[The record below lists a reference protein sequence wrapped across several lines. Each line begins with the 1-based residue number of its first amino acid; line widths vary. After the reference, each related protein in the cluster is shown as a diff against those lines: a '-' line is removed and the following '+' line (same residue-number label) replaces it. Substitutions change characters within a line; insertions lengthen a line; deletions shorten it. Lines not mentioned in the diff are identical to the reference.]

1 MRFYTQSE
9 RKSLSTLDEVI
20 DFEQIQSEQTALF
33 NAWIESN
40 SSLLAFLQGKETI
53 PFKDSSMLIKNALL
67 PDFKRY
73 IARFLPLFEPRED
86 DFWGSLAA
94 YMSYF
99 CIVDSTAIK
108 EVLPSV
114 SRQIT
119 QQNERDFPSSI
130 SSAAAYNQAAY
141 TFFAP
146 SKLMAYSTFPKEWEV
161 LRIQFIEHALRM
173 INDPYCSGN
182 TAGFILSK
190 LRTIHCP
197 VAVKEAIDDAWNSFQ
212 IGQLNIQKNEPKKYK
227 LNRPLIIRLAFGV
240 FGVVLIL
247 VLFKWVF
254 TMDEDTSEFTPSS
267 SLIYFTPKERIFI
280 DTTLRREKPIRSTVS
295 LSSSAGG
302 LNYQIRQAF
311 VNKKAEALY
320 TSLTNGLND
329 FYYNPIPLKDSTTE
343 NTLEGTMSLADF
355 NGKSTIKCKNTSAY
369 DVLLIAFNELSGSSV
384 YTRLIRTGTTQTCQ
398 LTKDAKIL
406 ILPGK
411 EFSGSNKIPF
421 NVWDYN
427 FDQGLQQ
434 VYTFSGGL
442 SFAVVFRGEWGEEF
456 SFTNPY
462 HCFKLNP

>member
-1 MRFYTQSE
+1 
-9 RKSLSTLDEVI
+9 
-20 DFEQIQSEQTALF
+20 
-33 NAWIESN
+33 
-40 SSLLAFLQGKETI
+40 
-53 PFKDSSMLIKNALL
+53 
-67 PDFKRY
+67 
-73 IARFLPLFEPRED
+73 
-86 DFWGSLAA
+86 
-94 YMSYF
+94 
-99 CIVDSTAIK
+99 
-108 EVLPSV
+108 
-114 SRQIT
+114 
-119 QQNERDFPSSI
+119 
-130 SSAAAYNQAAY
+130 
-141 TFFAP
+141 
-146 SKLMAYSTFPKEWEV
+146 
-161 LRIQFIEHALRM
+161 
-173 INDPYCSGN
+173 
-182 TAGFILSK
+182 
-190 LRTIHCP
+190 
-197 VAVKEAIDDAWNSFQ
+197 
-212 IGQLNIQKNEPKKYK
+212 
-227 LNRPLIIRLAFGV
+227 V
-240 FGVVLIL
+240 FGVVVIL

-295 LSSSAGG
+295 LSSSAVGV
-302 LNYQIRQAF
+302 NYQIRQAF

-343 NTLEGTMSLADF
+343 NTLEGTTSLAEF

-369 DVLLIAFNELSGSSV
+369 DVLLIAFNELSGSPV
-384 YTRLIRTGTTQTCQ
+384 YSRLIRTGTTQTCQ

-462 HCFKLNP
+462 QCFKLNP